1 MLTERTIQIAI
12 FRLLRSKTAVA
23 LPNFTPSGWWE
34 CDLWAV
40 TKSGYA
46 HEYEIKLTTSDFRA
60 DAAKRSGPRW
70 RYRNGLWE
78 NLGTVSKH
86 EQLRDA
92 PDKGPSFFWFV
103 APAGLLALEDI
114 PDWAGL
120 IEAGEKD
127 GWVWPTLRAAKEA
140 PRRHR
145 IKVTDKAMAAA
156 QRVCYWRF
164 WNEAENVQR
173 MIRDRADA
181 QRMLAEGD
189 VR

>member
-86 EQLRDA
+86 EQLQHAD
-92 PDKGPSFFWFV
+92 DKGPAYFWFV
-103 APAGLLALEDI
+103 APKGLLARENI
-114 PDWAGL
+114 PEWAGL
-120 IEAGEKD
+120 VEVLDGKGRMLPLLYGEK
-127 GWVWPTLRAAKEA
+127 PA

-145 IKVTDKAMAAA
+145 IKVTEQAMAAA

-164 WNEAENVQR
+164 WHEAENVQR
-173 MIRDRADA
+173 MIRDRADRE
-181 QRMLAEGD
+181 RMLAEGKQT
-189 VR
+189 